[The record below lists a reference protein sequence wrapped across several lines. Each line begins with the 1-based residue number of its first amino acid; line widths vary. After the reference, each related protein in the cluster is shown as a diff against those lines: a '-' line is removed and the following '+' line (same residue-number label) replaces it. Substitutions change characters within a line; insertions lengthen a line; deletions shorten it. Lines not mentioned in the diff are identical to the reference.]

1 MIILIVM
8 QLIQDQENEIDEAA
22 KGDKLKKYWI
32 TTWDSVDSK

>member
-22 KGDKLKKYWI
+22 KGDKLVKYWI